1 MNTKFP
7 HLKLLAV
14 SLCFLC
20 ACSPKTKDT
29 PKIENPIPAY
39 GIVIH
44 GGAGTI
50 MKKNMTPEK
59 EEAYGQMLDS
69 ALSAGYTILENGG
82 NSLDAV
88 QSAIEI
94 LENSPLFNA
103 GKGAVFNH
111 EGRHEMDASIMNGK
125 DRNAGAVA
133 GVSTIRNPIQAARLV
148 MEKSE
153 HVMLSGA
160 GAEIFAIAHGIATED
175 SSYFS
180 TESRRQSLDKALERE
195 KAEGISENR
204 ELWIDSKFGTV
215 GACALDKQGNL
226 AAGTSTGGMTNKKY
240 GRIGDSPIIGAGTY
254 AYDSTCAISCTGW
267 GEYYIRSVAAKSVSD
282 RIEYGDIA
290 LGDAMELTLY
300 QDIEKLGGDGGIIG
314 IDRYGNVEWIFNTPG
329 MYRASI
335 TSTTEKCIH
344 FYEDLVE

>member
-1 MNTKFP
+1 MNSRFL
-7 HLKLLAV
+7 HFKLIAA
-14 SLCFLC
+14 SLCLLC
-20 ACSPKTKDT
+20 ACSPETKDGT
-29 PKIENPIPAY
+29 MIENPIPAY

-59 EEAYGQMLDS
+59 EEAYSQMLDS
-69 ALSAGYTILENGG
+69 ALSAGYLILENGG
-82 NSLDAV
+82 SSLDAV

-94 LENSPLFNA
+94 LEDSPLFNA

-148 MEKSE
+148 MEQSE

-160 GAEIFAIAHGIATED
+160 GAEIFSLAHGIATED

-180 TESRRQSLDKALERE
+180 TEGRRKSLDKALERE
-195 KAEGISENR
+195 KAEDLSENR
-204 ELWIDSKFGTV
+204 GQWIDSKFGTV
-215 GACALDKQGNL
+215 GACALDKHGNL

-267 GEYYIRSVAAKSVSD
+267 GEYYIRTVAAKSVSD
-282 RIEYGDIA
+282 QMEYGDIE
-290 LGDAMELTLY
+290 LGEAMEHTLY

-314 IDRYGNVEWIFNTPG
+314 IDRLGNVAWRFNTPG

-335 TSTTEKCIH
+335 TSATEKCIH